1 MAPKTER
8 MSSHGGPVVTGL
20 VADPRRAEVVR
31 VLVDGRPYC
40 AVPATAA
47 AAAGV
52 RPGVPLDSELLDRLG
67 ALADQEGAYRAVL
80 RALERRS
87 FARTELGRRLVRK
100 GHRPEAVE
108 HALERAAGVGLL
120 DDAAFARSFVETRS
134 ARGRGPARLLRD
146 LLAMGIER
154 RIIDAAISAH
164 WEEGSERQ
172 DLPRALVARRA
183 RQLGQL
189 PRDAKRRRL
198 LAFLARRGFT
208 GPAAR
213 DLVREAL
220 MADG

>member
-1 MAPKTER
+1 MNSR
-8 MSSHGGPVVTGL
+8 GPVVTGL

-40 AVPATAA
+40 AVPMAAA
-47 AAAGV
+47 AAAGL
-52 RPGVPLDSELLDRLG
+52 RAGVALDTGLLDRLG

-87 FARTELGRRLVRK
+87 FARADLGRRLVRK
-100 GHRPEAVE
+100 GHRPEVVKQ
-108 HALERAAGVGLL
+108 ALDRAAGVGLL

-134 ARGRGPARLLRD
+134 ARGRGPVRLLRD
-146 LLAMGIER
+146 LLAMGVER

-164 WEEGSERQ
+164 WDEAPDREAM
-172 DLPRALVARRA
+172 PRAMVARRA
-183 RQLGQL
+183 WQLGPL

>member
-1 MAPKTER
+1 MEMP
-8 MSSHGGPVVTGL
+8 SSHGGPVVTGL

-47 AAAGV
+47 AAVGLRAGV
-52 RPGVPLDSELLDRLG
+52 ALDSDLLDRLG
-67 ALADQEGAYRAVL
+67 TLADQEGAYRAVL

-87 FARTELGRRLVRK
+87 FARAELGRRLVRK
-100 GHRPEAVE
+100 GHRPAAVE
-108 HALERAAGVGLL
+108 HALERAEAVGLI

-134 ARGRGPARLLRD
+134 TRGRGPARLLRD
-146 LLAMGIER
+146 LLAMGVER
-154 RIIDAAISAH
+154 RLIDAAISAH
-164 WEEGSERQ
+164 WDEGSDRQ
-172 DLPRALVARRA
+172 AMPRALVTRRA

-189 PRDAKRRRL
+189 PREAKRRRL

-220 MADG
+220 MADD

>member
-1 MAPKTER
+1 VALD
-8 MSSHGGPVVTGL
+8 TG
-20 VADPRRAEVVR
+20 
-31 VLVDGRPYC
+31 
-40 AVPATAA
+40 
-47 AAAGV
+47 
-52 RPGVPLDSELLDRLG
+52 LLDRLG

-87 FARTELGRRLVRK
+87 FARADLGRRLVRK
-100 GHRPEAVE
+100 GHRPEVVE
-108 HALERAAGVGLL
+108 QALDRAAGVGLL

-134 ARGRGPARLLRD
+134 ARGRGPVRLLRD
-146 LLAMGIER
+146 LLAMGVER

-164 WEEGSERQ
+164 WDEAPDREAM
-172 DLPRALVARRA
+172 PRAMVARRA
-183 RQLGQL
+183 WQLGPL